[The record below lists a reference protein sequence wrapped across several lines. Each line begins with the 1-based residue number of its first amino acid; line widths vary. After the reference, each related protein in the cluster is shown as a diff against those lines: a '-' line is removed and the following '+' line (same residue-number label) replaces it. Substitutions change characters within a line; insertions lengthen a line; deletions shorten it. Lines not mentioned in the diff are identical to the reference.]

1 MWQSAARQRGGVS
14 SLFNHKRAK
23 WMHLNVSIMCLLKCT
38 NVAFIWKQARRISCA
53 ITADPQPGLLLTV
66 LDIIS
71 LTKWTELGKLRTVYC
86 TPRPGSTQNKWEVF
100 QFKKSSLQQQV
111 TLYVYIYSSNTKSS
125 MSKHSVTV
133 GGKNSLLTGRSLQQS
148 QEARRDTLGRRARD

>member
-38 NVAFIWKQARRISCA
+38 NVAFIWKQAHIISCA

-71 LTKWTELGKLRTVYC
+71 LTKWIELGKLRTVYC
-86 TPRPGSTQNKWEVF
+86 TPRPESTQNKWEVF

-111 TLYVYIYSSNTKSS
+111 TLYVYSYSSNTKSS

-133 GGKNSLLTGRSLQQS
+133 GGKNSLLTGRRGKTRHAGQES
-148 QEARRDTLGRRARD
+148 QRLTTND